1 MWVVQTTLGILFL
14 ARKYE
19 KSKYCLH
26 SHGENLSVVGIV
38 FTTGKLLTPRQGPR
52 LTLRSPK
59 ACGLGNLNREKKSNE
74 NLRLFF

>member
-1 MWVVQTTLGILFL
+1 MVQTTLGILFL

-38 FTTGKLLTPRQGPR
+38 FTTGKLLTRVFHKR
-52 LTLRSPK
+52 HF
-59 ACGLGNLNREKKSNE
+59 EKK
-74 NLRLFF
+74 